1 MEAIK
6 QSLAQVT
13 DSVLFEE
20 VAVWSIVGSVYVVF
34 IGVMLQKL
42 VFE

>member
-6 QSLAQVT
+6 QSITAVT

-20 VAVWSIVGSVYVVF
+20 IIVWSIVGSVHLVF
-34 IGVMLQKL
+34 LGVMLQKL
-42 VFE
+42 VLN

>member
-6 QSLAQVT
+6 QSITAVT

-20 VAVWSIVGSVYVVF
+20 VAVWSIVGSVYIVF
-34 IGVMLQKL
+34 IGVMVQKL